1 MVTDGYQVRWSK
13 YVILESN
20 NSHTYYHLTIKL
32 QRWHWRGP
40 WYVVR
45 ISRTT
50 INLRGKVNNTEL
62 VFRASEELEQ
72 YGKFSRKLLQSVQ
85 GASSLDG
92 NPIYALLHEA
102 IYCQGWILY
111 ITTALY
117 SVIIIRLS
125 SVDKLQIGVQLVL
138 STMINASHGLM

>member
-1 MVTDGYQVRWSK
+1 MVTDGYQVRWSN

-32 QRWHWRGP
+32 QRWHRRGP
-40 WYVVR
+40 WYVVH
-45 ISRTT
+45 ISSAT
-50 INLRGKVNNTEL
+50 INLRGRVNNTEL

-72 YGKFSRKLLQSVQ
+72 YGKLSRKLLQSVQ

-102 IYCQGWILY
+102 IYCQG
-111 ITTALY
+111 
-117 SVIIIRLS
+117 
-125 SVDKLQIGVQLVL
+125 
-138 STMINASHGLM
+138 